1 MDLEKIAHDITISL
15 LPRAL
20 DRHKIHNEWQEV
32 GDDVIAFAKDS
43 IARDYFSIYSSVLLG
58 LQEEE
63 EIKSSLFTNGSYTFV
78 GDKIVAIASA
88 KIEFIEFID

>member
-43 IARDYFSIYSSVLLG
+43 VARDYFSIYSSVLLG

-63 EIKSSLFTNGSYTFV
+63 KSRKDLGL
-78 GDKIVAIASA
+78 
-88 KIEFIEFID
+88 

>member
-20 DRHKIHNEWQEV
+20 DRRKIHNEWQEV

-43 IARDYFSIYSSVLLG
+43 VARDYFSIYSSVLLG

-63 EIKSSLFTNGSYTFV
+63 KSRKDLGL
-78 GDKIVAIASA
+78 
-88 KIEFIEFID
+88 

>member
-43 IARDYFSIYSSVLLG
+43 
-58 LQEEE
+58 
-63 EIKSSLFTNGSYTFV
+63 
-78 GDKIVAIASA
+78 
-88 KIEFIEFID
+88 

>member
-1 MDLEKIAHDITISL
+1 
-15 LPRAL
+15 
-20 DRHKIHNEWQEV
+20 HNEWQEV

-63 EIKSSLFTNGSYTFV
+63 KSRKDLGL
-78 GDKIVAIASA
+78 
-88 KIEFIEFID
+88 

>member
-43 IARDYFSIYSSVLLG
+43 VARDYFSIYSSVLLG

-63 EIKSSLFTNGSYTFV
+63 KSKLKKYKVVSDREGKKYLIK
-78 GDKIVAIASA
+78 
-88 KIEFIEFID
+88 

>member
-43 IARDYFSIYSSVLLG
+43 SVLLG

-63 EIKSSLFTNGSYTFV
+63 KSRKDLGL
-78 GDKIVAIASA
+78 
-88 KIEFIEFID
+88 